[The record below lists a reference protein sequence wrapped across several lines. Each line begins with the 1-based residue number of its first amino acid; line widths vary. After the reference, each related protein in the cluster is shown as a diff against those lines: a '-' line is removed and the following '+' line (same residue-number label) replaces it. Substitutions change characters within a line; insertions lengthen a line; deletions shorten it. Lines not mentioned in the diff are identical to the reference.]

1 MPVVDTL
8 IRTGGQTLIFE
19 TLAERTLALSQLAK
33 NQNPEAGYE
42 PLLVELLRSA
52 LGPCLQHGIR
62 IVSNFGAANPPAA
75 ARRIQLL
82 SRELGLPAPRIA
94 VLSGDQLTQPDQM
107 AYLRERL
114 GTRFDE
120 LDIVSVNAYQGA
132 SEIAQALQAGADVVV
147 AGRVADPSLVLGPAL
162 AHFGWAEDDWHRLG
176 CGTIAGHLLECGTQ
190 VTGGYYAV
198 PGLKDVPGMD
208 NLGFPIAEIDASGAL
223 SITKAFDTGGM
234 VTEQTVKEQLL
245 YEVHDPAAYLTPD
258 VTADISGV
266 TVKQSGNDRVD
277 VRNVTGHPRTDTLKV
292 NICHHGGWLGEGE
305 ISYAGIQAE
314 ARAMLA
320 AETIS
325 KRLRG
330 RLKLRIDLIG
340 ATSIFGDDDGE
351 LLRQHGG
358 GAARDVRLRI
368 AGAHAEKEIAEQ
380 VLREVT
386 ALYTCGPAGGG
397 GVRTALRPRLNSI
410 SSLIPRE
417 LAPASWS
424 FTE

>member
-1 MPVVDTL
+1 
-8 IRTGGQTLIFE
+8 
-19 TLAERTLALSQLAK
+19 
-33 NQNPEAGYE
+33 
-42 PLLVELLRSA
+42 
-52 LGPCLQHGIR
+52 
-62 IVSNFGAANPPAA
+62 
-75 ARRIQLL
+75 
-82 SRELGLPAPRIA
+82 
-94 VLSGDQLTQPDQM
+94 
-107 AYLRERL
+107 
-114 GTRFDE
+114 
-120 LDIVSVNAYQGA
+120 
-132 SEIAQALQAGADVVV
+132 
-147 AGRVADPSLVLGPAL
+147 
-162 AHFGWAEDDWHRLG
+162 
-176 CGTIAGHLLECGTQ
+176 
-190 VTGGYYAV
+190 
-198 PGLKDVPGMD
+198 
-208 NLGFPIAEIDASGAL
+208 
-223 SITKAFDTGGM
+223 
-234 VTEQTVKEQLL
+234 
-245 YEVHDPAAYLTPD
+245 
-258 VTADISGV
+258 
-266 TVKQSGNDRVD
+266 
-277 VRNVTGHPRTDTLKV
+277 
-292 NICHHGGWLGEGE
+292 
-305 ISYAGIQAE
+305 IQAE